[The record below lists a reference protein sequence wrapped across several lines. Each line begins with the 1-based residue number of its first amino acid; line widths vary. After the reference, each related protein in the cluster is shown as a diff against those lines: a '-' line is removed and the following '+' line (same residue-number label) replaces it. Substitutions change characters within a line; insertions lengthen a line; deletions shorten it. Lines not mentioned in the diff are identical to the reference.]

1 MYQKITEYVNSVF
14 NGAPDNTIVGFTKK
28 GFISSITKKYESN
41 LSKGLSPEEAYNLAI
56 SQTPEIHNVAK
67 DMKKFM
73 GKSNCEDAHGVND
86 KKDYDDD
93 DKEDE
98 EEFHYSKNESTEDY
112 EKARIAHRKMKNF
125 SSIFWPLVVTAYLL
139 YSLLIGGSAWTYSW
153 VIFVFAA
160 GIHCIVRFFFAKT
173 PHAKKEAICAS
184 LWLVVVVVYLG
195 ISFGLGWWKHS
206 WIIFPA
212 AAAIQCLISVFTA
225 KTPGTKKGALGGF
238 IWLSIVAAYF
248 FLSFFTGRWEV
259 TWVIFIAGVAVHSIA
274 MLLFDKTIK

>member
-14 NGAPDNTIVGFTKK
+14 NGTPDNTIVGFTKK
-28 GFISSITKKYESN
+28 GFISSITKKYESY

-73 GKSNCEDAHGVND
+73 GKSNCENEHGVND
-86 KKDYDDD
+86 KKDYDEDD
-93 DKEDE
+93 DEDDD
-98 EEFHYSKNESTEDY
+98 EFHYSKDCSVEDY

-125 SSIFWPLVVTAYLL
+125 SSIFWPLVLTAYLL
-139 YSLLIGGSAWTYSW
+139 FSFLVDGAWAYSW
-153 VIFVFAA
+153 SIFIIATA
-160 GIHCIVRFFFAKT
+160 IYCIVRFSIAKT
-173 PHAKKEAICAS
+173 PMAKKDALCAS
-184 LWLVVVVVYLG
+184 LWLIVVVAYLG
-195 ISFGLGWWKHS
+195 ISFGLGWWKYS

-238 IWLSIVAAYF
+238 IWLSIVAVYL
-248 FLSFFTGRWEV
+248 FLSFFTGRWEI